1 MKMSIPPPPPPG
13 EDPFDRQ
20 RMDESFE
27 GAIWDLI
34 LAYSGKLGE
43 DEMRTALEEVL
54 LMYYDLNGDG
64 TAGSA

>member
-1 MKMSIPPPPPPG
+1 
-13 EDPFDRQ
+13 
-20 RMDESFE
+20 MDESFE